1 MYFAAF
7 IVSFNGYYPAEFRR
21 HAIENAL
28 EGSSFNISII
38 PRIYGHRVLE
48 TSSDFDL
55 VEVRK
60 FIISKPFGKRWSRAI
75 GEIYP
80 PSGNGFFVQNISK
93 VFSKISPF
101 N

>member
-7 IVSFNGYYPAEFRR
+7 IVSLNGYYPAEFRR
-21 HAIENAL
+21 HVIENAL

-48 TSSDFDL
+48 TASDFDL

-60 FIISKPFGKRWSRAI
+60 LTIRTPFCKRWSRAI
-75 GEIYP
+75 GMIYP
-80 PSGNGFFVQNISK
+80 PSGTGFFVQNISK
-93 VFSKISPF
+93 AFSKISPF